1 MNVLSSQFLSF
12 LIVGLILLH
21 DRPAGAEWIALDK
34 RYQPQGKQ
42 TLYYDPLTIRREG
55 NWVTI
60 WQLTDIK
67 WKGESPTPRFLS
79 ATTHKQF
86 DCLQWRVRVLQVVE
100 FSRNMGTGKSRS
112 GYIENGNWQQ
122 IEPKSA
128 DHGLAAIVCRK
139 S

>member
-1 MNVLSSQFLSF
+1 MNVRLARLTSL
-12 LIVGLILLH
+12 LTLAILLLYG
-21 DRPAGAEWIALDK
+21 PPSLAEWVALDK
-34 RYQPQGKQ
+34 RYQPPGKQ
-42 TLYYDPLTIRREG
+42 TVYYDPQTIRQEG

-67 WKGESPTPRFLS
+67 WRGESPTPRFLS

-86 DCLQWRVRVLQVVE
+86 DCLQWRVRILQVVE

-112 GYIENGNWQQ
+112 GYIENGNWQW
-122 IEPKSA
+122 IEPKSIN
-128 DHGLAAIVCRK
+128 HGLANIVCRK

>member
-1 MNVLSSQFLSF
+1 MNVRLTHLTSF
-12 LIVGLILLH
+12 LILAIILLH
-21 DRPAGAEWIALDK
+21 GRPTWAEWIALDK

-42 TLYYDPLTIRREG
+42 TFYYDPQTIRQEG

-60 WQLTDIK
+60 WQLTDIH
-67 WKGESPTPRFLS
+67 WMGESPTPRFLS

-100 FSRNMGTGKSRS
+100 FSRNMGAGKSRS
-112 GYIENGNWQQ
+112 GYIENGNWQR

-128 DHGLAAIVCRK
+128 DQGLAGIVCRK